1 MDFFQSI
8 YGVLIKPNSTFKEL
22 SYEYNAGLLTK
33 AAAVFIITEIIASQM
48 SLPLMFDSLLYTFMV
63 TSLISLVVLV
73 FRKREE
79 VKFWKLF
86 ALLVFANL
94 PYMFLGPINVLAMTS
109 ANLASMLEMAL
120 MIWSFSL
127 GVTAISIACDI
138 RRSKVILLYAIPI
151 IAILAF
157 MASAL
162 VQLMALL

>member
-1 MDFFQSI
+1 MFRPTTA
-8 YGVLIKPNSTFKEL
+8 LREL

-48 SLPLMFDSLLYTFMV
+48 SLPLMFDSLLYTLMI

-86 ALLVFANL
+86 ALLIFANL

-127 GVTAISIACDI
+127 GVTAVSIACDI
-138 RRSKVILLYAIPI
+138 RRSKVILLYTIPI
-151 IAILAF
+151 IAIVAF
-157 MASAL
+157 IATSL
-162 VQLMALL
+162 VQLFALA